1 MSESK
6 IAVLYGSSRGTTRR
20 IVEGLA
26 AHFHFD
32 YEVYDLRDPLPP
44 GALDRHELLLF
55 FAPTYGD
62 DEAQEDVEDFLR
74 GLDADL
80 RGHFFALC
88 CPGSSDGYGYFE
100 PGCARILRACLLE
113 RGAQEALD
121 AACLDAMP
129 RLDRKLLERWCQ
141 TVDRWVEERCR
152 TRTP

>member
-1 MSESK
+1 MSELK
-6 IAVLYGSSRGTTRR
+6 TAVLYGSSRGSTRR
-20 IVEGLA
+20 IVSGLG

-44 GALDRHELLLF
+44 AALADYELLLF

-62 DEAQEDVEDFLR
+62 DEAQEDVENFLCD
-74 GLDADL
+74 LDADL
-80 RGHFFALC
+80 RGRFFALC

-100 PGCARILRACLLE
+100 PGCARILRASLLE
-113 RGAQEALD
+113 RGAREALD

-129 RLDRKLLERWCQ
+129 RLDRRLLERWCRA
-141 TVDRWVEERCR
+141 VDTWVEERCR